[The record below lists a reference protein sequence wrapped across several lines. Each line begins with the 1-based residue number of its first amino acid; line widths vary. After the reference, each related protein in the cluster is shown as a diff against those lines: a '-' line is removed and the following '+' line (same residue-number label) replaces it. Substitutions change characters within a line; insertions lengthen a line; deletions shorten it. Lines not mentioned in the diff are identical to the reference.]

1 MKKYQLFMMISLAA
15 LIFSACSKN
24 KKEITQEDSFE
35 LSLDKTSAKVS
46 SAPQS
51 WHITNKRICVVF
63 GYDFNSPEV
72 YQKLKA
78 LLEEKYGLDEN
89 GGLIYPLLYPDDF
102 KHGSRG
108 YSGDLFAILND
119 DTIDFSGLI
128 ILGAP
133 EKTHTAL
140 ARLQDKWEQQVP
152 YPIIAL
158 YPQDDVLG
166 LEAACDVV
174 MDQGQ
179 IEHDNNSELA
189 EQEIL
194 NADEILIDTI
204 NYIIALGS
212 PMSRDI
218 SVQTHVQQMYKN
230 KSFRRYVDSQSGLQ
244 SINHFVFN

>member
-46 SAPQS
+46 AAPQS

-78 LLEEKYGLDEN
+78 LLEEKYGLDED

-158 YPQDDVLG
+158 YPPDDVLG